1 MPRQVKATR
10 AQIARPELTAAALD
24 GVLYNQPGHLIR
36 RLQQIA
42 VSLFHEEA
50 AAFELTPVQYAALA
64 AIDVYPGIDQ
74 ASLASSIGFDRS
86 TIGGVLDRLEAKQL
100 IKRQATSRDRRVKIV
115 HLTEEGVSLLARL
128 SEASARAQRRIL
140 EPLAPPQRDA
150 FMAMLSEIVWHHNDG
165 SRVKVMRDAY
175 KGAAGE
181 R

>member
-1 MPRQVKATR
+1 MPSKAKTTR
-10 AQIARPELTAAALD
+10 GGSGVADQPATALD
-24 GVLYNQPGHLIR
+24 SVLYNQPGHLIR

-50 AAFELTPVQYAALA
+50 AELDLTPVQYAALA
-64 AIDVYPGIDQ
+64 AIDSYPGIDQ

-86 TIGGVLDRLEAKQL
+86 TIGGVLDRLEAKRL
-100 IKRQATSRDRRVKIV
+100 IQRQATARDRRVKIV
-115 HLTEEGVSLLARL
+115 HLTAEGVQVLARL

-165 SRVKVMRDAY
+165 SRVKITRDAY
-175 KGAAGE
+175 KGGD

>member
-1 MPRQVKATR
+1 MPKPVKTR
-10 AQIARPELTAAALD
+10 PASTAPASALD
-24 GVLYNQPGHLIR
+24 AVLYNQPGHLIR

-50 AAFELTPVQYAALA
+50 AECDLTPVQYAALA

-74 ASLASSIGFDRS
+74 AALAGSIGFDRS
-86 TIGGVLDRLEAKQL
+86 TIGGVLDRLEAKLL
-100 IKRQATSRDRRVKIV
+100 IEREATARDRRVRIL
-115 HLTEEGVSLLARL
+115 HLTAEGVRLLGKL

-150 FMAMLSEIVWHHNDG
+150 FMAMLSEIVWHHNAG
-165 SRVKVMRDAY
+165 SRVKVTRDAY

>member
-1 MPRQVKATR
+1 MPRQVKTTR
-10 AQIARPELTAAALD
+10 ASIIPADLPATALD
-24 GVLYNQPGHLIR
+24 TVLYNQPGHLIR

-50 AAFELTPVQYAALA
+50 AEFELTPVQYAALA
-64 AIDVYPGIDQ
+64 AIDAYPGIDQ

-100 IKRQATSRDRRVKIV
+100 VERQATSRDRRVKVV
-115 HLTEEGVSLLARL
+115 HLTAEGARLLTKL

-150 FMAMLSEIVWHHNDG
+150 FITMLSEIVWRHNDG
-165 SRVKVMRDAY
+165 SRVKITRDAY
-175 KGAAGE
+175 KGAGGD